1 MLYLHMILHLDLDC
15 FFVSA
20 ERTMNK
26 QLLNIP
32 VAVGGRSNI
41 NIFNSKKANRVTSS
55 NSGAFV
61 SSIISYNEEKD
72 SEYFKDEQGRI
83 RGIITTSSYEA
94 RAMGVKTA
102 MSVSEA
108 LSICPSLTMVKP
120 NYPLYHEL
128 SHKLALLLSHKMPF
142 VEQFSID
149 EFFGDV
155 TGWVSDEEIEKFAFE
170 LKEEIK
176 AKLDLPISIGV
187 ANTKYMAKLVTEY
200 AKPYGVK
207 VLCKEDEEAF
217 IKDIPI
223 EKFAGIGKQFSQ
235 KLRGYGIS
243 TLGQVKNKKE
253 LFYSWKKPGI
263 QLYNR
268 ICGLDKQRVTSFYEG
283 DYDSRKSIGI
293 GRTFDAIASRDE
305 LKRRVV
311 ILCRYISFLV
321 KKQKVNPQTFFI
333 KIQYEYHIKS
343 KNYINNNRLFSETF
357 LKQTMLELFIK
368 TDIHQSHKVVQLN
381 IAVSNFNEHN
391 LKSYDIFNYEEDL
404 KRTKLNNS
412 LQQLREKFGVDIIK
426 SGIEL

>member
-1 MLYLHMILHLDLDC
+1 
-15 FFVSA
+15 
-20 ERTMNK
+20 MNK

>member
-1 MLYLHMILHLDLDC
+1 MILHLDLDC

-108 LSICPSLTMVKP
+108 LSICPSLTMIKP

-268 ICGLDKQRVTSFYEG
+268 ICGLDKQRVASFYEG

-333 KIQYEYHIKS
+333 KIQYEYNIKS
-343 KNYINNNRLFSETF
+343 KNYINNNRLFSETY

-404 KRTKLNNS
+404 KQTKLNNT

>member
-1 MLYLHMILHLDLDC
+1 
-15 FFVSA
+15 
-20 ERTMNK
+20 
-26 QLLNIP
+26 
-32 VAVGGRSNI
+32 
-41 NIFNSKKANRVTSS
+41 
-55 NSGAFV
+55 
-61 SSIISYNEEKD
+61 
-72 SEYFKDEQGRI
+72 
-83 RGIITTSSYEA
+83 
-94 RAMGVKTA
+94 
-102 MSVSEA
+102 
-108 LSICPSLTMVKP
+108 
-120 NYPLYHEL
+120 
-128 SHKLALLLSHKMPF
+128 
-142 VEQFSID
+142 
-149 EFFGDV
+149 
-155 TGWVSDEEIEKFAFE
+155 
-170 LKEEIK
+170 
-176 AKLDLPISIGV
+176 
-187 ANTKYMAKLVTEY
+187 
-200 AKPYGVK
+200 
-207 VLCKEDEEAF
+207 
-217 IKDIPI
+217 
-223 EKFAGIGKQFSQ
+223 
-235 KLRGYGIS
+235 
-243 TLGQVKNKKE
+243 
-253 LFYSWKKPGI
+253 
-263 QLYNR
+263 
-268 ICGLDKQRVTSFYEG
+268 G

>member
-1 MLYLHMILHLDLDC
+1 MIIHLDLDC

-20 ERTMNK
+20 ERTVNK
-26 QLLNIP
+26 KLMNIP
-32 VAVGGRSNI
+32 VAVGGRSNL
-41 NIFNSKKANRVTSS
+41 NIFNSQKANRFISS

-61 SSIISYNEEKD
+61 SSIISHNDEND
-72 SEYFKDEQGRI
+72 AEYFKDEHGRI

-108 LSICPSLTMVKP
+108 LSICPTLKMVRP

-128 SHKLALLLSHKMPF
+128 SHKLALLLSNKMPY

-155 TGWVSDEEIEKFAFE
+155 TGWVSDDEIEQFVKN
-170 LKEEIK
+170 LKDEILHT
-176 AKLDLPISIGV
+176 LDLPISIGV
-187 ANTKYMAKLVTEY
+187 ANTKYIAKLVTEY
-200 AKPYGVK
+200 AKPNGIK
-207 VLCKEDEEAF
+207 VLFKENEEVF
-217 IKDIPI
+217 IHDIQI

-268 ICGLDKQRVTSFYEG
+268 ICGIDKEKVTSFYDG
-283 DYDSRKSIGI
+283 AYDERKSIGI
-293 GRTFDAIASRDE
+293 GRTFDAISSRDE

-333 KIQYEYHIKS
+333 KIKYEFNIKS
-343 KNYINNNRLFSETF
+343 KNYLNTNRLFSEAY
-357 LKQTMLELFIK
+357 LKESMLELFIK
-368 TDIHQSHKVVQLN
+368 SDIHPSHKVVQLN
-381 IAVSNFNEHN
+381 VAVSNFNEHN
-391 LKSYDIFNYEEDL
+391 LKSYDLFNYEEDL
-404 KRTKLNNS
+404 KRDKLTNT
-412 LQQLREKFGVDIIK
+412 LQHLREKFGVDIIK
-426 SGIEL
+426 SGIEI

>member
-1 MLYLHMILHLDLDC
+1 MILHLDLDC

-155 TGWVSDEEIEKFAFE
+155 TGWVGDDEIEKFAYE

-268 ICGLDKQRVTSFYEG
+268 ICGLDKQRVASFYEG

-333 KIQYEYHIKS
+333 KIQYEYNIKS
-343 KNYINNNRLFSETF
+343 KNYINNNRLFSETY

-404 KRTKLNNS
+404 KQTKLNNS

>member
-1 MLYLHMILHLDLDC
+1 MIIHLDLDC

-20 ERTMNK
+20 ERTVNK
-26 QLLNIP
+26 KLLNIP
-32 VAVGGRSNI
+32 VAVGGRSNL
-41 NIFNSKKANRVTSS
+41 NIFNSQKANRFISS

-61 SSIISYNEEKD
+61 SSIISHNDEND
-72 SEYFKDEQGRI
+72 AEYFKDEQGRI

-102 MSVSEA
+102 MSVNEA
-108 LSICPSLTMVKP
+108 LSICPSLKMVRP

-128 SHKLALLLSHKMPF
+128 SHKLAVLLSNRMPY

-155 TGWVSDEEIEKFAFE
+155 TGWVSNDEIEEFVKA
-170 LKEEIK
+170 LKEEILQT
-176 AKLDLPISIGV
+176 LDLPISIGV
-187 ANTKYMAKLVTEY
+187 ANTKYIAKLVTEY
-200 AKPYGVK
+200 AKPNGIK
-207 VLCKEDEEAF
+207 VLFKEEEASF
-217 IKDIPI
+217 IENIKI

-235 KLRGYGIS
+235 KLHGYGIS

-268 ICGLDKQRVTSFYEG
+268 ICGIDKEKVASFY
-283 DYDSRKSIGI
+283 DNTYDNRKSIGI
-293 GRTFDAIASRDE
+293 GRTFDPVASREE

-333 KIQYEYHIKS
+333 KIKYEYNIKS
-343 KNYINNNRLFSETF
+343 KNTVNTNRLFSEAY
-357 LKQTMLELFIK
+357 LKETMLELFK
-368 TDIHQSHKVVQLN
+368 KNDIHPTHRVIQLN

-391 LKSYDIFNYEEDL
+391 LKSYDLFNYEEDL
-404 KRTKLNNS
+404 KRDKLTNT
-412 LQQLREKFGVDIIK
+412 LQHLREKFGVDIIK
-426 SGIEL
+426 SGVEI